1 VSVLG
6 GVGAGAAGLALLASA
21 FRRGAPALALPAVL
35 PAAVGVVGLVLTL
48 ALWAGL
54 SAEQTGRIGR
64 QTQFEAA
71 QAQKAVRDL
80 LSGNVAALERGA
92 QRWGPDPA
100 RLKDEAGSFVG
111 QTPGCVGVASVD
123 PDFRVTWVETRLPTG
138 LPDSLDQVGVAD
150 VLGGAV
156 REGRAGVARPP
167 RSYWRGNRVL
177 VVYAPTRPGA
187 PGSPGLLGV
196 FLLREFL
203 GSALNENVAAGY
215 AVVVADGPE
224 AVFSRYTAGWG
235 AGDRWK
241 QTVTVPFDTGTWRL
255 EAWPTRE
262 ALDRESLSLPGL
274 SLAVGAVTTAL
285 LALAVHL
292 ALTARRRARALEA
305 EVRERELAQRAR
317 EQTEG
322 RYRTLIENLGQ
333 GIYLLDEDHRFV
345 TANPQFC
352 RGLGRAEA
360 EVVGRTPA
368 DLLDPRRAA
377 RHAEDVRAVL
387 AEGAGVE
394 SEEDQTAD
402 GRRTVERRVLTP
414 VRGAGGRVTGVL
426 GICWDVTEQR
436 LLEARVNQASK
447 MDAIGQLAGGIA
459 HDFNNL
465 LTAILGNLELILADP
480 GLDDH
485 PRELAGDA
493 RNAATRAA
501 SLTKRLLG
509 FARRHQLD
517 WVPTDPTAIVEEV
530 VTLLRR
536 TIDPLVRIETR
547 CPAGVW
553 PVMADPA
560 QLNQILMNLCLNARD
575 AIGGAGRVTVEA
587 ACLTA
592 AQLPAAQGRGWR
604 DGDFVRLSVTDTGA
618 GMTDEVKA
626 RLYEPFFTTKGVGK
640 GTGLGLPTVFAAVRQ
655 HNGWID
661 CWSEVGRGTRFD
673 VYLPRAAA
681 ARAAAPPTARP
692 DALPGREGAG
702 PGGGRRGHDPPGRGD
717 GPRGAGVPGGGGGRR
732 PAGGGRVHPGAGP
745 DRPGRP
751 RPEHAR
757 AVRARD
763 VPAAAEARPAGAGA
777 VRQRVLGRAAVGP
790 GEGDDGRVRVEAV
803 PAERTRRGG
812 RGGPAAGRGGRLRR
826 AARRPPLR
834 PRGRVAARPLTFPSP
849 IPTRVG
855 GVDVTAVA
863 HVGPVRGL
871 GA

>member
-1 VSVLG
+1 ATGFAVWGSGLVALARGWFRAARMLGAGLTGLGLVLLAGGVPGLGLRLDLWAAAPPAGPPLPPAGDAPAVAAALVLGGLGLVLAGRGVTAAHTRVLTATGAVLAAGAAAGLVSAGATAHPFRVSVLG

-465 LTAILGNLELILADP
+465 
-480 GLDDH
+480 
-485 PRELAGDA
+485 
-493 RNAATRAA
+493 
-501 SLTKRLLG
+501 
-509 FARRHQLD
+509 
-517 WVPTDPTAIVEEV
+517 
-530 VTLLRR
+530 
-536 TIDPLVRIETR
+536 
-547 CPAGVW
+547 
-553 PVMADPA
+553 
-560 QLNQILMNLCLNARD
+560 
-575 AIGGAGRVTVEA
+575 
-587 ACLTA
+587 
-592 AQLPAAQGRGWR
+592 
-604 DGDFVRLSVTDTGA
+604 
-618 GMTDEVKA
+618 
-626 RLYEPFFTTKGVGK
+626 
-640 GTGLGLPTVFAAVRQ
+640 
-655 HNGWID
+655 
-661 CWSEVGRGTRFD
+661 
-673 VYLPRAAA
+673 
-681 ARAAAPPTARP
+681 
-692 DALPGREGAG
+692 
-702 PGGGRRGHDPPGRGD
+702 
-717 GPRGAGVPGGGGGRR
+717 
-732 PAGGGRVHPGAGP
+732 
-745 DRPGRP
+745 
-751 RPEHAR
+751 
-757 AVRARD
+757 
-763 VPAAAEARPAGAGA
+763 
-777 VRQRVLGRAAVGP
+777 
-790 GEGDDGRVRVEAV
+790 
-803 PAERTRRGG
+803 
-812 RGGPAAGRGGRLRR
+812 
-826 AARRPPLR
+826 
-834 PRGRVAARPLTFPSP
+834 
-849 IPTRVG
+849 
-855 GVDVTAVA
+855 
-863 HVGPVRGL
+863 
-871 GA
+871 